1 MVSASL
7 PPLAT
12 MDTMTEE
19 QVEELWTRTVKRTP
33 TMRPTIGLEMRTLS
47 WNIEPAIKTYLIKP
61 LYLFWREI
69 NYVK

>member
-47 WNIEPAIKTYLIKP
+47 WNIEPAIKTS
-61 LYLFWREI
+61 
-69 NYVK
+69 